1 MVTLE
6 RGLDVS
12 ASTYSPGC
20 SSDFPFAPL
29 PASAGPCPVHQPL
42 VTLGHS
48 RSETR
53 KLCKAAITSTPM
65 VGPDYHTVTALHSQV
80 AVDLS
85 QVTLE
90 VFPYEQNHANS
101 SQLEVS
107 QNQGEP

>member
-6 RGLDVS
+6 LGLDVS

-29 PASAGPCPVHQPL
+29 PASASPCPVHQPL
-42 VTLGHS
+42 VTLGHN
-48 RSETR
+48 RSGTR
-53 KLCKAAITSTPM
+53 RLCKAATTPM

-85 QVTLE
+85 KVTLE

-101 SQLEVS
+101 SQPEVS